1 MEITST
7 IVTRT
12 ARQQT
17 EKATF
22 AIEYSTVNGTLQRVQ
37 FNIYSMASDAA
48 AEEYRGIIYFD
59 GNDFTCNLP
68 FSEEIPYYVGK
79 SIEFIRQIV
88 EECTAAVPAAT
99 SDVPAPARQSR

>member
-1 MEITST
+1 
-7 IVTRT
+7 
-12 ARQQT
+12 
-17 EKATF
+17 
-22 AIEYSTVNGTLQRVQ
+22 
-37 FNIYSMASDAA
+37 MASDAA
-48 AEEYRGIIYFD
+48 AEEYRGNIYFD

-88 EECTAAVPAAT
+88 EECTAAVP